1 MKTPPFYHALIK
13 IDPLCHLSMLCR
25 ALRWR
30 LVIAGT
36 LSLIGGL
43 LLGTMVVSSQSALAQ
58 ESTPAA
64 NRSVLQSISGFD
76 KQRIEAVSAWWR
88 RPEDPQSISEAA
100 KLLFQVNRL
109 GRSSLASRPSRPIS
123 TASDPL
129 TWEIGDAV
137 AISGRAKSIASARI
151 TDDLADVL
159 EFSEVFRIELETDDG
174 TTLRVIATSIPQA
187 WISLWSQTQTLDQPM
202 SAIGMVVSAGGDT
215 EPRLIATPNVA
226 WFPAAERSEGASGI
240 RSHWALL
247 AQYGFDV
254 SMIQQLRSLNRQPLV
269 AADQNAFYSML
280 RAAAEVQA
288 ADQPQ
293 PETIDAADLLRNPGD
308 SIGKRIRLRCQSVRI
323 TRITLNNPAIIA
335 ALGSDH
341 YWQIDA
347 LGELGN
353 VVIRIEP
360 QDKTVEPAVFENR
373 YPVSLATIR
382 LPDFLA
388 KAIGDDRSTGLRNDV
403 LMLSQQLTVEGFF
416 YRLWSYEN
424 DLMQQ
429 HGGGNQFG
437 PLVMASQ
444 IIDSEP
450 PRTDVVGVSK
460 IGQWA
465 AISAIVMMFA
475 AGTWIYVTSRQD
487 AAARAKRDASS

>member
-1 MKTPPFYHALIK
+1 MISPLFRIGFGWLI
-13 IDPLCHLSMLCR
+13 C
-25 ALRWR
+25 
-30 LVIAGT
+30 T
-36 LSLIGGL
+36 L
-43 LLGTMVVSSQSALAQ
+43 VVSPENVPAQ
-58 ESTPAA
+58 EPSLEA

-76 KQRIEAVSAWWR
+76 KQRVEAVSAWWR
-88 RPEDPQSISEAA
+88 RPDDPQSISEAA

-109 GRSSLASRPSRPIS
+109 GRSSLASQPSRPIS

-137 AISGRAKSIASARI
+137 AISGRAQTIASI
-151 TDDLADVL
+151 QIDDDLADVL
-159 EFSEVFRIELETDDG
+159 DFSQLYRIEIETDEG
-174 TTLRVIATSIPQA
+174 TTLRVIATSIPES

-215 EPRLIATPNVA
+215 EPRMIATPKVA
-226 WFPAAERSEGASGI
+226 WFPAAGPSVDETGI

-254 SMIQQLRSLNRQPLV
+254 SMIEQLRSLNRKPLV

-280 RAAAEVQA
+280 RAASEVQST
-288 ADQPQ
+288 DQPT
-293 PETIDAADLLRNPGD
+293 PETIDAADLLRNPGE
-308 SIGKRIRLRCQSVRI
+308 SIGKRIRLRCQTVRI
-323 TRITLNNPAIIA
+323 TRVTLNNPTIIA

-373 YPVSLATIR
+373 YPISLATIR

-388 KAIGDDRSTGLRNDV
+388 KAIGDDPSQGLRNDV
-403 LMLSQQLTVEGFF
+403 LMLSQQLTVDGFF

-424 DLMQQ
+424 ELMQR

-450 PRTDVVGVSK
+450 LRTDVVGVAK

-465 AISAIVMMFA
+465 AIAAVAIMLA
-475 AGTWIYVTSRQD
+475 AGAWIYSTSRQD
-487 AAARAKRDASS
+487 ARARAKRELEANDTAWLEDSTSDEDRR